1 MRESTHEHS
10 STKLLLVRGLYNEG
24 WRGQPAA
31 YFWIRVPGLPKGS
44 LQPGGAGGGRMGGTG
59 DRGTGGQGSPKAI
72 RINTGQVTSHPGLLR
87 QGTWGQ
93 GRLLVMLIKSVCS
106 TELGGVKGPGGCPRG
121 DLGNGRC

>member
-1 MRESTHEHS
+1 MSTAQPS
-10 STKLLLVRGLYNEG
+10 SCWFEVCITKVGEASQQPISGSEFLVYLKDH
-24 WRGQPAA
+24 
-31 YFWIRVPGLPKGS
+31 FS
-44 LQPGGAGGGRMGGTG
+44 LGGRGGGRMGGTG